1 MSSFANL
8 ARRPGTAVAAAV
20 AIAWLLTTLSPVRAM
35 GNDTIA
41 GTLGGVVYHCGGGYD
56 LRNIDWIDRA
66 AATGRLPYFAQPGAD
81 GELIAPYGPLPNLLG
96 SLVVFDLGPND
107 VVGLDALRHRV
118 RLISSLLVALCAGL
132 LAWAA
137 RPHQQRWRAAATGL
151 VAAASFAGC
160 ATLGQALW
168 QQTISLVPLVG
179 GFALLVRRA
188 DHPRLAALAPAALLA
203 AAMIR
208 PTIGPL
214 ALGLGVWWAVGTG
227 RSWRTWAVACAAA
240 IVVVLPLVAW
250 NVHHQG
256 SVLPLGQWRSNTSNT
271 SASVFRFSWSQLAEG
286 VPGLLISPARGLA
299 WFAPI
304 ALVGIA
310 RALRARSTRI
320 LGVALVAQFA
330 TMAVFYMWWGG
341 FCFGPRFLTEVAW
354 LATWAALATP
364 VGSKAARIAVVA
376 CAGITVVVGL
386 LGLAREP
393 MKWEVAHNVDADR
406 SALWQLDDST
416 LAALITNRYGELS
429 LSEGPRGLY
438 RVCVGTRVELIP
450 GDAH

>member
-1 MSSFANL
+1 MAI
-8 ARRPGTAVAAAV
+8 VAAM
-20 AIAWLLTTLSPVRAM
+20 AIAWLATTISPVRAM

-66 AATGRLPYFAQPGAD
+66 AAAGHRPYFAQPGAD

-96 SLVVFDLGPND
+96 SLVVADLGAND

-137 RPHQQRWRAAATGL
+137 RPRDQRWRAAATGV
-151 VAAASFAGC
+151 VAALSFAGC

-168 QQTISLVPLVG
+168 QQTISLVPLVA
-179 GFALLVRRA
+179 GFALIVRRA
-188 DHPRLAALAPAALLA
+188 DHPRLAAFAPAALLA

-214 ALGLGVWWAVGTG
+214 ALGLGVWWAIGT
-227 RSWRTWAVACAAA
+227 RTQWRVWAIAAAAA

-250 NVHHQG
+250 NLHHQG
-256 SVLPLGQWRSNTSNT
+256 SWLPLGQWRSNTSNT
-271 SASVFRFSWSQLAEG
+271 NAGVFRLSWSQLSAS
-286 VPGLLISPARGLA
+286 VPGLLISPARGLV

-304 ALVGIA
+304 ALAGIV
-310 RALRARSTRI
+310 RALRGRSTRV
-320 LGVALVAQFA
+320 LGLALVAQFA
-330 TMAVFYMWWGG
+330 TMAAFYMWWGG
-341 FCFGPRFLTEVAW
+341 FCFGPRFLSELVW

-364 VGSKAARIAVVA
+364 VGSRAARVAVAA
-376 CAGITVVVGL
+376 CAGVTVVVGV

-393 MKWEVAHNVDADR
+393 MKWEAMHDVDADR
-406 SALWQLDDST
+406 SALWQLDDTS
-416 LAALITNRYGELS
+416 LAALVTNRYGDVS

-438 RVCVGTRVELIP
+438 RVCVGARVELVP
-450 GDAH
+450 GDQH